1 MRSSGNIRKFVSNLP
16 KYSSIEIAMDLAIL
30 LVDHG
35 HCLVKPKVLHFG
47 WICFNLFWYVDL
59 ITAFVVEADLIGEGV
74 SFP

>member
-16 KYSSIEIAMDLAIL
+16 KYSSIEICTDLAIL

-35 HCLVKPKVLHFG
+35 HCLVEPMVIHFG
-47 WICFNLFWYVDL
+47 RICFHLSWYVDL
-59 ITAFVVEADLIGEGV
+59 ITAFVVEAGLIGGGV